1 MAYSILLKVFCLVI
15 YNCSILNIHFSESF
29 WSGNFQ
35 LWHILGWRPSSADS
49 WHHWPI
55 RLPRKMSSFNALVK
69 IKMNT
74 ITNTNTQT
82 KTNTNTN
89 TTTKT
94 SETIA
99 LCSYPLKLEIQKF
112 GKVKA
117 QFSLNFVPNFKIS
130 VLTGKKLHKI

>member
-1 MAYSILLKVFCLVI
+1 MVTFNCGIFNIPESFCTVT
-15 YNCSILNIHFSESF
+15 YNCGIFNINFSESF

-82 KTNTNTN
+82 KINTNTN

-94 SETIA
+94 SETIGNSGFQERCHHSMHGPQA
-99 LCSYPLKLEIQKF
+99 RLLAS
-112 GKVKA
+112 GA
-117 QFSLNFVPNFKIS
+117 QAV
-130 VLTGKKLHKI
+130 